1 MSASTVY
8 RSKMS
13 SSLRLCE
20 IGLDDATRDVLA
32 KELSERVGEADLDSN
47 KDQAILAAIG
57 ATALRRYLPGEVLH
71 KLEVFSVTGSHA
83 LTLANLPM
91 QDAPP
96 TPVNGF
102 ADESTLGLINS
113 LHFGL
118 IQLLGQAPFAVD
130 YENDGQLI
138 RNVVPNPV
146 AAGTT
151 SSWGA
156 DSEFFWH
163 TDNPHLPFGELGF
176 NPRPYVP
183 RHLTFCAMRNTEAVA
198 TELAAVEDVL
208 AILSPET
215 RDQLTLPQF
224 TIAPPA
230 SVGEFSDALHDAAIL
245 ERDQDARYRIRYD
258 KGSTTSQTPAAEGA
272 LADLQQ
278 SLAGMVSHDFVL
290 QAGQFLVFDNY
301 RLVHRR
307 RAFTPEEP
315 AEARWLRRCYAS

>member
-1 MSASTVY
+1 
-8 RSKMS
+8 MS
-13 SSLRLCE
+13 SSLRLWE
-20 IGLDDATRDVLA
+20 LRLDNATRDLLA
-32 KELSERVGEADLDSN
+32 EELSERVGEADLDSN
-47 KDQAILAAIG
+47 KDEAILAAIG
-57 ATALRRYLPGEVLH
+57 ATALRRYLPGELLH
-71 KLEVFSVTGSHA
+71 KLEVFSVTGCHA

-91 QDAPP
+91 QDAQP

-102 ADESTLGLINS
+102 ADESTLALVNA

-146 AAGTT
+146 AAGIT

-163 TDNPHLPFGELGF
+163 TDNPHLPFGERGF

-183 RHLTFCAMRNTEAVA
+183 RHLTFCAMRNREAVA

-215 RDQLTLPQF
+215 RGRLTLPQF
-224 TIAPPA
+224 TICTPA
-230 SVGEFSDALHDAAIL
+230 SVGESSHALHNAAIL
-245 ERDQDARYRIRYD
+245 DQDRDGHYRIRYD
-258 KGSTTSQTPAAEGA
+258 KGSTTGQTPAAQAA
-272 LADLQQ
+272 LAAWQQ
-278 SLAGMVSHDFVL
+278 SLAGVASHDFVL
-290 QAGQFLVFDNY
+290 EAGQFLVFDNY

-315 AEARWLRRCYAS
+315 ANARWLRRCYAS